1 MTNYETRERALE
13 LALRA
18 ASRDESIVDIV
29 AAASEFEK
37 YLSGEEST
45 AANPGTFTESIKP
58 GAFADILPRGMV
70 SFGLTKTETERA
82 KDAFDRCDGEMVA
95 ILILALR
102 EALQLGQNKV
112 QPLHLLL
119 AILKH
124 GQSDAHAA
132 LIEWAGNG
140 RSARKSVIER
150 ITSA

>member
-1 MTNYETRERALE
+1 MSNYETRQLALE

-37 YLSGEEST
+37 YLSGEEKT
-45 AANPGTFTESIKP
+45 TNPGAFTEPVKP
-58 GAFADILPRGMV
+58 GAFADMLPRGMV
-70 SFGLTKTETERA
+70 SLGLTKTEAERA

-102 EALQLGQNKV
+102 EAFQLGQNKV

-140 RSARKSVIER
+140 RSARKAIIDR
-150 ITSA
+150 ITSS

>member
-1 MTNYETRERALE
+1 MTNYEIRQRALE
-13 LALRA
+13 LAQA
-18 ASRDESIVDIV
+18 QAEGDSPAEQIV
-29 AAASEFEK
+29 ADARQFEAF
-37 YLSGEEST
+37 LSGE
-45 AANPGTFTESIKP
+45 APKPDPGAFTEPVKP
-58 GAFADILPRGMV
+58 GAFADMLPRGMV
-70 SFGLTKTETERA
+70 SLGLTKTEAERA

-119 AILKH
+119 AILRH

-150 ITSA
+150 ITS